1 MTDLLYDDV
10 EVSLYIPF
18 VPGGSGPFSG
28 DRPLTMAFEAG
39 IDYNSSMSDET
50 RKGGSMERRDFIR
63 KTLACGGAA
72 GLSLGG
78 PTLGAGAERAAS
90 TAWSDP
96 QVDKVKIAMLSMQR
110 MAWEQGTAAQ
120 AILEW
125 GDPDLVVLMAKE
137 AVVRISEDGRLGQ
150 INDNHGVTDPGSN
163 GEAVLYAAKL
173 TGDPALK
180 AGADRML
187 DYLINKAPKTKDGTL
202 YHIDDRPQVWID
214 SMYMAPPFL
223 AVAGRPDEAMKQI
236 EGFRKLL
243 WNKEKQ
249 LFSHIWDDA
258 KRDFGRRAFWGVGNG
273 WAAAGMTRVLKAMPA
288 SMGPERAK
296 LAGYIKDVVDGCLAW
311 LRPDGFFH
319 DVVDD
324 PKSFVETNL
333 AQIMAY
339 TICRGLK
346 DGRFDASYKT
356 RADKMRDAARSKVD
370 RLGLVRDVCGS
381 PTFEAPGTATEGQA
395 FFILLN

>member
-1 MTDLLYDDV
+1 
-10 EVSLYIPF
+10 
-18 VPGGSGPFSG
+18 
-28 DRPLTMAFEAG
+28 
-39 IDYNSSMSDET
+39 
-50 RKGGSMERRDFIR
+50 MERRDFI
-63 KTLACGGAA
+63 KNTLVCGGAA

-78 PTLGAGAERAAS
+78 SKLGAGDGPAVS
-90 TAWSDP
+90 TAWSDSL
-96 QVDKVKIAMLSMQR
+96 VDKVKIAMLSMQR

-125 GDPDLVVLMAKE
+125 GDIDLVVLMAKE
-137 AVVRISEDGRLGQ
+137 AVVRITEDGRLGQ

-163 GEAVLYAAKL
+163 GEAVLTAAKV
-173 TGDPALK
+173 TGDPILK

-187 DYLINKAPKTKDGTL
+187 DYFLNKAPKTKDGTL

-243 WNKEKQ
+243 WNKEKK

-258 KRDFGRRAFWGVGNG
+258 KNDFGRKAFWGVGNG
-273 WAAAGMTRVLKAMPA
+273 WAAAGMTRVLRAMPA
-288 SMGPERAK
+288 SMASERANV
-296 LAGYIKDVVDGCLAW
+296 AGYIKDTVDGCLGW

-339 TICRGLK
+339 TIYRGLK
-346 DGRFDASYKT
+346 DGRFDGSYRT

-370 RLGLVRDVCGS
+370 RLGLVQDVCGS

-395 FFILLN
+395 FFILMEAARRDLMN

>member
-1 MTDLLYDDV
+1 
-10 EVSLYIPF
+10 
-18 VPGGSGPFSG
+18 
-28 DRPLTMAFEAG
+28 
-39 IDYNSSMSDET
+39 
-50 RKGGSMERRDFIR
+50 MERRDFLMG
-63 KTLACGGAA
+63 TLAWGGAV
-72 GLSLGG
+72 GLSAGTRG
-78 PTLGAGAERAAS
+78 FAAGIGSTAGAVWA
-90 TAWSDP
+90 DP
-96 QVDKVKIAMLSMQR
+96 LVDRVKIAMLSMQR

-137 AVVRISEDGRLGQ
+137 AVLRISEDGRLGQ

-163 GEAVLYAAKL
+163 GEAVIHAAKL

-180 AGADRML
+180 KGADRML
-187 DYLINKAPKTKDGTL
+187 DYFLNKAPKRADGTL
-202 YHIDDRPQVWID
+202 YHVDDRPQVWID

-223 AVAGRPDEAMKQI
+223 AVAGRPDEAMKQV

-243 WNKEKQ
+243 WNPEKK

-258 KRDFGRRAFWGVGNG
+258 KNDFGRKAFWGVGNG
-273 WAAAGMTRVLKAMPA
+273 WAAAGMTRVLKALPA
-288 SMGPERAK
+288 SMAAERAK
-296 LAGYIKDVVDGCLAW
+296 LASYIKDTVDGCLAR

-324 PKSFVETNL
+324 PGTFVETNL
-333 AQIMAY
+333 SQIMAY
-339 TICRGLK
+339 TIYRGLA
-346 DGRFDASYKT
+346 DGRFGPSYEE
-356 RADKMRDAARSKVD
+356 RAERMRNAARSKVD

-395 FFILLN
+395 FFILMEAARRDLPAR